1 MLALALDTTTRT
13 GGVALV
19 ADDRIVEER
28 VGDPLREPAE
38 RLPGEPLAL
47 LQAHGVALA
56 SIDLFAVA
64 SGPGSFTGLR
74 VGIATMQGFAF
85 VGGRRMAGIP
95 ALEALGHVGSA
106 GRAPG
111 SIVAVWMDARRRD
124 VFAALYRVTAAALFE
139 PEHLAPIDGPL
150 VGEPSAVVA
159 AWLTALGGQ
168 QGVWI
173 GDGATLFAETIARH
187 VPLPEILPHPVLAGA
202 IGRLAITRA
211 RRGEAVCPAAVR
223 PLYLRRPDAEL
234 DREKRLR
241 KMFIVTRDGDVE
253 N

>member
-1 MLALALDTTTRT
+1 
-13 GGVALV
+13 
-19 ADDRIVEER
+19 
-28 VGDPLREPAE
+28 
-38 RLPGEPLAL
+38 
-47 LQAHGVALA
+47 
-56 SIDLFAVA
+56 
-64 SGPGSFTGLR
+64 
-74 VGIATMQGFAF
+74 
-85 VGGRRMAGIP
+85 
-95 ALEALGHVGSA
+95 
-106 GRAPG
+106 
-111 SIVAVWMDARRRD
+111 MDARRRD

-187 VPLPEILPHPVLAGA
+187 VPLPEILPHPELAGA
-202 IGRLAITRA
+202 IGRLAIERA
-211 RRGEAVCPAAVR
+211 RRGEAVSPAALR

-241 KMFIVTRDGDVE
+241 KMLIDPRW
-253 N
+253 